1 MANDRTIRTVTL
13 ILETHANN
21 AGFMSATKKVKE
33 LNKELKDE
41 KKKLDKIRETHGEQ
55 SEEYKKQLAI
65 VETITDQLKEQ
76 NKQQIENLKKIELEK
91 QSLQQLLTLRRGLRE
106 TVRYSTPDSKE
117 FKEAVPLLKNV
128 NEQITRLKTLSG
140 EAGRTFLD
148 MGKFTSGI
156 GKLFGAFGLGIGVL
170 NAVGTAARKAW
181 ENIKQMSELYSDIRK
196 TTDLSVFDTA
206 RLTSNLARMNT
217 RTDITQRAEY
227 AVIAGR
233 MGMRG
238 VTEITNFVREAD
250 KIVVSL
256 GDSIKGSAD
265 EIITKIAKIVNAFGA
280 DTKNA
285 ITFSE
290 AMERIGSTLNRVA
303 AEGVAS
309 EEWQVDFLYRTG
321 AIARALNIS
330 AQDMIGFGTVLEEA
344 GNSVEVSGTAVS
356 QFFGIAAKNAEDFA
370 ARAGVSVEEFIY
382 LLETDANQALKLVL
396 KSIKEGAIS
405 NTELIK
411 SFSELGIDGERST
424 KVILSLANNLDKLTD
439 KQRLANEEFERNTS
453 LTQEYQKKQQTIGA
467 SIEKIWNGIARAVTN
482 SKLVL
487 FLQDVFAW
495 MSKIADVSQ
504 SEVMEEQITQLHIL
518 EGRLRD
524 TNTQWEEKR
533 EILDQ
538 LRSEYPG
545 LFADIENEIDLQ
557 SRLADEMQRA
567 NDVLLERIAIQRS
580 QERISDLMER
590 QLYDANLIGES
601 TLEAQKIID
610 DIKKTLPESV
620 LKNLPPQE
628 GVSAEALK
636 KYASYLKPHVKNVE
650 GGVLHAP
657 TGTIRIETPYEKL
670 LHYINDVEH
679 AEKRI
684 INYKKQIDEETAKSK
699 ERIKTISNLTG
710 VDKTAPAPRL
720 TKQDYLATLGAV
732 ASGGT
737 TYRNFDAATKAFIEG
752 QAIDP
757 ATLDLMK
764 QVLDKE
770 KEVIA
775 RLGGSLTPE
784 ALRGEYQSNV
794 EYTDYGAFL
803 GTKGTNVPAS
813 DEKALEK
820 ARQDAERRAAAM
832 EKALAK
838 AKKTGEQNLEKSYLE
853 SLSEYERRRREIENT
868 FRQATEEFKTE
879 YLAAAGDTLTGEERD
894 KMGQLVVFLE
904 DVKQQLL
911 DTFDN
916 DFHQKMVD
924 KIFDLTATDEDKA
937 FAALEKKFREP
948 LDHWASV
955 RDTATDPQARQAAED
970 AIKTL
975 TAAYDREFA
984 ALVEKYKPDEQKE
997 REKKER
1003 QLYDAARYYAMP
1015 EAYTGTDKEIAQ
1027 ARLTSDLLVAL
1038 RADTYESMR
1047 QLGEEFLASEY
1058 TSFLK
1063 FLQDK
1068 RAAQV
1073 KADKEEM
1080 EGRIAIAT
1088 QTASSIQQVS
1098 SAATQADLQANQIA
1112 MNKELEAAEGNE
1124 RKQEQ
1129 IRRKYA
1135 KREAELKIKQTMVD
1149 YFAGMV
1155 SMAAKIAG
1163 QTGIFAAVST
1173 GIAMAAYTASTGINI
1188 AAMREAAEAFA
1199 YGKYDTIRADDG
1211 RTYTA
1216 RIQSDANRTQFV
1228 HEPTYFTGQNAI
1240 VGERMPEIII
1250 SGPDT
1255 ARLRHMRPDVIQAIA
1270 ELPGARGFAAG
1281 KYPQDMSVPQPAAT
1295 SPFSK
1300 DGERRLIR
1308 VLEELGQKMDTPFTG
1323 VIVAD
1328 EKNMVNVQRALD
1340 NLSARQKRSRTF

>member
-76 NKQQIENLKKIELEK
+76 NKQQIEDLKKIELEK

-106 TVRYSTPDSKE
+106 IVRYSTPDSKE

-518 EGRLRD
+518 ESALRD

-567 NDVLLERIAIQRS
+567 NDVLLERIAIQKSR
-580 QERISDLMER
+580 EKISEFEEKMTEAGIEGLENREKFYVTIEQLKALVPEEIRKTLPTAPEGKRAVDLEDYLNR
-590 QLYDANLIGES
+590 
-601 TLEAQKIID
+601 IID
-610 DIKKTLPESV
+610 VVEIPDMDTRQYATSLIFHLKENVDGLTRAELGIKYYADLIDEENIKIKKTQTEIDDV
-620 LKNLPPQE
+620 LNK
-628 GVSAEALK
+628 
-636 KYASYLKPHVKNVE
+636 
-650 GGVLHAP
+650 
-657 TGTIRIETPYEKL
+657 
-670 LHYINDVEH
+670 
-679 AEKRI
+679 
-684 INYKKQIDEETAKSK
+684 
-699 ERIKTISNLTG
+699 
-710 VDKTAPAPRL
+710 DKAAPAPRL

-732 ASGGT
+732 AAGGT

-784 ALRGEYQSNV
+784 ALRGEYQGNV

-803 GTKGTNVPAS
+803 GTKGTNVPAV
-813 DEKALEK
+813 DEKEAKK
-820 ARQDAERRAAAM
+820 ARQDAERRVAAM

-838 AKKTGEQNLEKSYLE
+838 ATKTGEQNLEKSYLE

-894 KMGQLVVFLE
+894 KMSQLVVFLE

-1281 KYPQDMSVPQPAAT
+1281 KYPQDMSVPQPSAT
-1295 SPFSK
+1295 SPFGK

>member
-1 MANDRTIRTVTL
+1 MGYDSIRTVKF
-13 ILETHANN
+13 ILESNANL
-21 AGFMSATKKVKE
+21 AGFHEVSGEIKEAHGRMTKLAKE
-33 LNKELKDE
+33 LEKLKDE
-41 KKKLDKIRETHGEQ
+41 NKEDT
-55 SEEYKKQLAI
+55 EEYRRKNEALQNEAAN
-65 VETITDQLKEQ
+65 LKEIVRHQ
-76 NKQQIENLKKIELEK
+76 KELLGTMD
-91 QSLQQLLTLRRGLRE
+91 LQKMSRYQLLTIQRKLRDQLNRTAGDTQTFRDTAKAL
-106 TVRYSTPDSKE
+106 KE
-117 FKEAVPLLKNV
+117 V
-128 NEQITRLKTLSG
+128 NEQLAHIKELSG
-140 EAGRTFLD
+140 EAGRSFLD

-321 AIARALNIS
+321 AIARALDIS

-504 SEVMEEQITQLHIL
+504 AEVMEEQITQLHIL

-557 SRLADEMQRA
+557 SRLAEEMQRA
-567 NDVLLERIAIQRS
+567 NEALLERIVIQKS
-580 QERISDLMER
+580 QEKIEGLYQEKGELIR
-590 QLYDANLIGES
+590 QKAAVEEEVTKYFVTMQPFVNKKILDQIGTS
-601 TLEAQKIID
+601 PNGFSSEALREYND
-610 DIKKTLPESV
+610 
-620 LKNLPPQE
+620 
-628 GVSAEALK
+628 ALK
-636 KYASYLKPHVKNVE
+636 KGLSKSSLQIGEVSFAAAGAQSM
-650 GGVLHAP
+650 VL
-657 TGTIRIETPYEKL
+657 IMEKIEEK
-670 LHYINDVEH
+670 IARV
-679 AEKRI
+679 
-684 INYKKQIDEETAKSK
+684 DEELKKTYEIQNK
-699 ERIKTISNLTG
+699 EKEALSDILNK
-710 VDKTAPAPRL
+710 DKTAPTPSL

-732 ASGGT
+732 AAGGT

-784 ALRGEYQSNV
+784 ALRGEYQGNV

-803 GTKGTNVPAS
+803 GTKGTNVPAA
-813 DEKALEK
+813 DEKGAEK

-838 AKKTGEQNLEKSYLE
+838 ATKTGEQNLEKSYLE

-894 KMGQLVVFLE
+894 KMSQLVVFLE

-1080 EGRIAIAT
+1080 EGRIATAT
-1088 QTASSIQQVS
+1088 QTASSVQQVS
-1098 SAATQADLQANQIA
+1098 SAATQAELQASQIA

-1135 KREAELKIKQTMVD
+1135 KREAELKVKQAMVD
-1149 YFAGMV
+1149 YFAGLV
-1155 SMAAKIAG
+1155 SLIAKSWGAFGIG
-1163 QTGIFAAVST
+1163 TGIS
-1173 GIAMAAYTASTGINI
+1173 MAAYTAVAGIQI
-1188 AAMREAAEAFA
+1188 ASLREAAEAFA

-1270 ELPGARGFAAG
+1270 ELPGARGFVAG
-1281 KYPQDMSVPQPAAT
+1281 KYPQDMSVPQSSAT
-1295 SPFSK
+1295 SPFGK